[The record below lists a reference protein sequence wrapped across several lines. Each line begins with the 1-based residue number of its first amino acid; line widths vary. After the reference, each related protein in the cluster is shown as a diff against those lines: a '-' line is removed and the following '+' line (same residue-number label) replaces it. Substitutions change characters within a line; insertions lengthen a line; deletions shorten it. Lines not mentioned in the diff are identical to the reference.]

1 LCEDKAKVTLL
12 IAFPGLFKKKATMPF
27 TKFIPLIQMFV
38 SLLDCIEEDEGLLVE
53 RWH

>member
-1 LCEDKAKVTLL
+1 
-12 IAFPGLFKKKATMPF
+12 MPF

-53 RWH
+53 R